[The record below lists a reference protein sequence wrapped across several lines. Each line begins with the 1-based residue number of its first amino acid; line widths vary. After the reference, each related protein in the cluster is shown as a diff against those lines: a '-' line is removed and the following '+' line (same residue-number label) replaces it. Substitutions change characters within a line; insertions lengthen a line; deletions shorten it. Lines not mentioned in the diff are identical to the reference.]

1 MLNLDQH
8 SSLGA
13 ALQAALERWPG
24 EVCLIESDREKE
36 KTRLTYSDFKEM
48 ALPLARAL
56 EDADLRPGD
65 RAAIIMTN
73 QSKWLI
79 SAYAVFYRGGV
90 LVPLDFKLSA
100 AEHLQL
106 LAHSQA
112 RFLIIEYY
120 LWRAILES
128 PESRNRKIRSVLVT
142 EAPPGADLGG
152 ALRWEDFRRKGDPD
166 FVPRQREDVACIVYS
181 SGTGGRP
188 KGCVLTH
195 DNYLEQCKSLTAWY
209 PFAPGVRYLSI
220 LPTNHAIDFM
230 VGFIGPF
237 VCGACV
243 VHLRTLRPE
252 FVRDAFVR
260 HKITYV
266 SLVPMVLKNLERGLK
281 AKFEELPSVKRFLL
295 DRAVGVN
302 RALTQGQPRLKL
314 SRGLLGQ
321 VHHAFGGDLEAIFTG
336 GAFVDPSTLQFFYDL
351 GIPVANGYGLTE
363 ACTVLTLNDLKPF
376 RADTVGKPLPGV
388 ELRILNPEAD
398 GIGEV
403 AVRSKTVMAHYLDDP
418 ELTAE
423 THRGWLAA
431 DRRPRKIRWRRPSAV
446 VWAQE
451 EHDRD
456 RRRKKHLSGGHRE
469 RLRRVAGQ
477 GVLHF
482 CRELPVADQKPGAG
496 DVGARGSAR
505 SQPGT
510 DRRLA
515 GSDDRGQPAPA
526 RLQAGGRISA
536 MERGFSADRI
546 HENQA
551 PGAGRRN
558 RQKQQPRGCGSAVKQ
573 AYLAVVN
580 PAAGGGRCRKLVG
593 PALERLRAAG
603 IELEVAETRAPGE
616 GTELARTAYRRGY
629 RKFIAV
635 GGDGTSYEIVN
646 GLFPQAEGDETP
658 TLAFLPLGTGNSFL
672 REFSDRG
679 VAYAMEALVAGRT
692 LPCDVLRLVHQDGVI
707 YYINLPSMGFAA
719 DVATL
724 RARRFSRWGEL
735 GYQIVHLHYLG
746 VVPAA
751 AVSAAGG
758 RRKGDRPPPL
768 SVSQL

>member
-1 MLNLDQH
+1 
-8 SSLGA
+8 
-13 ALQAALERWPG
+13 
-24 EVCLIESDREKE
+24 
-36 KTRLTYSDFKEM
+36 M

-90 LVPLDFKLSA
+90 LVPLDFKLTA

-120 LWRAILES
+120 LWRAILEL

-195 DNYLEQCKSLTAWY
+195 ENYLEQCKSLTAWY
-209 PFAPGVRYLSI
+209 RFAPGVRYLSI

-266 SLVPMVLKNLERGLK
+266 SLVPMVLKNLERGLR
-281 AKFEELPSVKRFLL
+281 AKFQELPSVKRFLL

-302 RALTQGQPRLKL
+302 RALTHGQPHLKL

-321 VHHAFGGDLEAIFTG
+321 VHHAFGGDLEAMFTG

-423 THRGWLAA
+423 TIVDGWLLTGDLGKFDGDGHLQLFGRKKNMIVTEGGKNIYPEDIENAFDALPVKEYCIFAA
-431 DRRPRKIRWRRPSAV
+431 NYLWPTKSLGQEMLVLVVRLEANQEVTDALQAQMADANRRLPDFKRVGGYLLWSGDFPRTASMKIKRLALAGEIGKSSSRAAV
-446 VWAQE
+446 V
-451 EHDRD
+451 
-456 RRRKKHLSGGHRE
+456 
-469 RLRRVAGQ
+469 
-477 GVLHF
+477 
-482 CRELPVADQKPGAG
+482 
-496 DVGARGSAR
+496 
-505 SQPGT
+505 
-510 DRRLA
+510 
-515 GSDDRGQPAPA
+515 
-526 RLQAGGRISA
+526 
-536 MERGFSADRI
+536 
-546 HENQA
+546 
-551 PGAGRRN
+551 
-558 RQKQQPRGCGSAVKQ
+558 
-573 AYLAVVN
+573 
-580 PAAGGGRCRKLVG
+580 
-593 PALERLRAAG
+593 AL
-603 IELEVAETRAPGE
+603 
-616 GTELARTAYRRGY
+616 
-629 RKFIAV
+629 
-635 GGDGTSYEIVN
+635 
-646 GLFPQAEGDETP
+646 
-658 TLAFLPLGTGNSFL
+658 
-672 REFSDRG
+672 
-679 VAYAMEALVAGRT
+679 
-692 LPCDVLRLVHQDGVI
+692 
-707 YYINLPSMGFAA
+707 
-719 DVATL
+719 
-724 RARRFSRWGEL
+724 
-735 GYQIVHLHYLG
+735 
-746 VVPAA
+746 
-751 AVSAAGG
+751 
-758 RRKGDRPPPL
+758 
-768 SVSQL
+768 